1 MKKDLVLPQ
10 KTKEKLPSFF
20 WGKSIEYFNETFLG
34 KLTFNFNSRVSI
46 LSNKVTLVS
55 LNNEMMQLCRV
66 ISSLVN

>member
-1 MKKDLVLPQ
+1 MKKDLFLPQ
-10 KTKEKLPSFF
+10 KTKEKLLSIFGENIEFF
-20 WGKSIEYFNETFLG
+20 NVTFLG
-34 KLTFNFNSRVSI
+34 KSTFNFNSRVSI